1 MDIKYRKLAGANNF
15 AVEKSKSERCVDWM
29 NSYSKKHNKKFEA
42 ILSGS
47 HLTTKN
53 FGEFEMISWKGDW
66 SFARQVVVRVSSKVG
81 AKVIEAGYH
90 KKGNIVQAF
99 FGINQEFAKVYS
111 NGTFIGNIILE
122 TKSGRWIA
130 KFEKLG

>member
-1 MDIKYRKLAGANNF
+1 MAGANNF
-15 AVEKSKSERCVDWM
+15 AVERSKSDRCVDWM

-42 ILSGS
+42 LLSGRY
-47 HLTTKN
+47 LITKN

-66 SFARQVVVRVSSKVG
+66 SFARQVFVRTSSKVG
-81 AKVIEAGYH
+81 ARVIEAGYH
-90 KKGNIVQAF
+90 KKGNLFQAF

-111 NGTFIGNIILE
+111 NGTFIGNVVLE
-122 TKSGRWIA
+122 TKAGNWIA